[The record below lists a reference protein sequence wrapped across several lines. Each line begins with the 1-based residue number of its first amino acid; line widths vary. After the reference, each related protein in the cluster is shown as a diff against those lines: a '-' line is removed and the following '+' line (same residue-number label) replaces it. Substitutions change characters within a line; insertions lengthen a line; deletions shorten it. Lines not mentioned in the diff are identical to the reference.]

1 MPELADG
8 RDLGSRAD
16 EACGFES
23 HFPHRPASR
32 NLRSP
37 VARRATSL
45 SPPPAL
51 VRGDLT
57 HSCATH
63 RGCPPTAIHPRRGS
77 SARGDRVC
85 SSRAGYHGGIQFG
98 ATTPLWKRAHTERG
112 DTYAEPP
119 ASDGPVT
126 APTRASD
133 YRQLMRDEM
142 PSLPSAR
149 AAQARGCGRTCQRI
163 AAYATSRALAVP
175 LDRSRALDGEDQR

>member
-1 MPELADG
+1 
-8 RDLGSRAD
+8 
-16 EACGFES
+16 
-23 HFPHRPASR
+23 
-32 NLRSP
+32 
-37 VARRATSL
+37 L

-63 RGCPPTAIHPRRGS
+63 RGCPPTTIHPRRDS

-98 ATTPLWKRAHTERG
+98 ATTPLWKRAHTERR

-149 AAQARGCGRTCQRI
+149 AAQARGCDRTCQRI
-163 AAYATSRALAVP
+163 AAHATSRALAVP
-175 LDRSRALDGEDQR
+175 STGRAHWTVKISGKSTSRVWMKSDAPASRGVARVFRQ